1 MGYSNEKT
9 AAINEAFL
17 NMIENAGDG
26 YCKSAADAASEYTR
40 VFMREESFTDKV
52 LPPITVGNDQ
62 LDRQVDTDKPVIVVD
77 KEPSSPA
84 AISVPF
90 GQLPVNHYIRGPR
103 YRVVFERILST
114 RYNKDADEL
123 RTYDMDIRQVLSDNM
138 IKDMATEKDTKFIA
152 VCDAI
157 VGTRYYAS
165 LDGDDS
171 LDGTTEATAVTCG
184 SGVGR
189 YYNLFDSGGISRDT
203 LIEIK
208 KIMPSTA
215 SRLEVQTFLCN
226 NITIKDVEKFD
237 RNEMGGDLSEEVL
250 INGWAERTFLGCR
263 WIITIKQDLVPNNTF
278 YCFAEPKFFGKHFL
292 LEDTTMWI
300 KKEAFLLE
308 FFAYQTAGLSIG
320 NTNAVTKCVIS
331 RTALA
336 AA

>member
-1 MGYSNEKT
+1 MGYSDENT
-9 AAINEAFL
+9 AAVNEAFL
-17 NMIENAGDG
+17 NLIANAGDG

-40 VFMREESFTDKV
+40 VFMREESFTDKI

-77 KEPSSPA
+77 KEPSSPG

-103 YRVVFERILST
+103 YRVVFERILSP

-138 IKDMATEKDTKFIA
+138 IKDMATEKDSKFIA
-152 VCDAI
+152 VCAAI
-157 VGTRYYAS
+157 VGAMGYAE
-165 LDGDDS
+165 LAGDDTRTGADLANS
-171 LDGTTEATAVTCG
+171 VTCG
-184 SGVGR
+184 SGLYRNYKLV
-189 YYNLFDSGGISRDT
+189 DTAGISRDT
-203 LIEIK
+203 IIEMK
-208 KIMPSTA
+208 KIMPATA
-215 SRLEVQTFLCN
+215 SRLEVQTILCN
-226 NITIKDVEKFD
+226 NITIKDVEKFG

-250 INGWAERTFLGCR
+250 VNGWAERTFIGCR
-263 WIITIKQDLVPNNTF
+263 WIITIKQDLVPNNIFWHFT
-278 YCFAEPKFFGKHFL
+278 EPKFLGKHFL

-320 NTNAVTKCVIS
+320 NTNGVTKCWIS
-331 RTALA
+331 RT
-336 AA
+336 